1 MKELSRHA
9 RATREAI
16 IDATLDLFLERKGLG
31 FSMQEVAD
39 RAEVTHRTLYRYF
52 PSRDS
57 LLIEAGAQI
66 GRRFRGPGPPEVSTV
81 AEWIESAQAHF
92 TGVENNFELF
102 SSIASVAMAEGVART
117 QHVLDSGR
125 DRDQYYWKVFRGEFP
140 NLAED
145 DAWEW
150 FTILRH
156 LISAFSYLIYRSR
169 FGFDPPQAA
178 AAVRRASEAMVAE
191 IKVADA
197 RPREGV
203 TT

>member
-1 MKELSRHA
+1 MSELSRHA

-16 IDATLDLFLERKGLG
+16 IEAALDLFLERKGLG

-52 PSRDS
+52 SSRDS
-57 LLIEAGAQI
+57 LLIEAGEQI

-92 TGVENNFELF
+92 TGVENNSELF
-102 SSIASVAMAEGVART
+102 SGIASVAMAEGVART
-117 QHVLDSGR
+117 QHLLDSGR
-125 DRDQYYWKVFRGEFP
+125 DRDQYYWDVFRGEFP

-150 FTILRH
+150 FAILRH

-169 FGFDPPQAA
+169 FGFDPSQAA
-178 AAVRRASEAMVAE
+178 AAVRRASEAMVVE
-191 IKVADA
+191 IRAADA
-197 RPREGV
+197 TREGV
-203 TT
+203 MP